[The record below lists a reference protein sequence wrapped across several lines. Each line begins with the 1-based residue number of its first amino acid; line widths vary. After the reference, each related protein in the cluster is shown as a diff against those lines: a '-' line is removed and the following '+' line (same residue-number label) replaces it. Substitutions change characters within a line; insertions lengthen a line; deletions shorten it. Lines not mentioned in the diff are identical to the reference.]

1 MLRRSLAALLAALLV
16 ALSAAAGQA
25 GQFTDSAGRRVVLPD
40 HIARVMPAGPS
51 ADVLIFVLAP
61 EKLVGWSSS
70 RRGAYLPARAARL
83 PVSGQLT
90 GATPTAVA
98 AEIARLHP
106 DLIVDAGTV
115 TSAKAAFADQI
126 QQQTGVP
133 YILVDDSI
141 SRMPAMLRTIGALL
155 GQGERGDG
163 LALYTEHAIR
173 AIRGRLLIE
182 PADKRQR
189 IYYGRRSDGLEAVLP
204 NSPAGEAIDEAGAI
218 NVAAAPGHGEGV
230 TVSRDQIID
239 WNPDIIIAAE
249 RSFYTSLLRDRAWR
263 RLKAVRAKRV
273 YLAPRNPFGWIDQP
287 PGINRLLGLYWL
299 LDVLYPDELAEE
311 LRTTVLD
318 FYDKF
323 YKVKLSAKQLEALV
337 KPAEPHAK
345 PAQSLL
351 GTGQMNL
358 GPQLPGA
365 PGLAPSLPPPGRR
378 GLLNTPPPPTPITP
392 GSPKY

>member
-1 MLRRSLAALLAALLV
+1 MPRRSLAALLAALVV

-40 HIARVMPAGPS
+40 HIARVMPAGPG

-70 RRGAYLPARAARL
+70 RRRAYLPARAGRL
-83 PVSGQLT
+83 PVSRQWT
-90 GATPTAVA
+90 GATLTAAA
-98 AEIARLHP
+98 AEITRLHP
-106 DLIVDAGTV
+106 DLIVDAGPV

-126 QQQTGVP
+126 QRQTGVP

-141 SRMPAMLRTIGALL
+141 SRMPAMLRTIGTLL
-155 GQGERGDG
+155 GRGERGDG
-163 LALYTEHAIR
+163 LAVYAEHAIR

-218 NVAAAPGHGEGV
+218 NVAAAAGRGERV

-249 RSFYTSLLRDRAWR
+249 RSFYTSLLRDPAWR
-263 RLKAVRAKRV
+263 RLKAVRDKRV

-299 LDVLYPDELAEE
+299 LDVIYPDELAEE

-318 FYDKF
+318 FYDRF
-323 YKVKLSAKQLEALV
+323 YRVKLSPAQLEALV
-337 KPAEPHAK
+337 RPAEPHVK
-345 PAQSLL
+345 PAQSLP

-358 GPQLPGA
+358 GPQPPGA
-365 PGLAPSLPPPGRR
+365 PALVPGPPPGRR
-378 GLLNTPPPPTPITP
+378 GLPNTPPPPSPITP

>member
-1 MLRRSLAALLAALLV
+1 MPRRSLAALLAALVV

-40 HIARVMPAGPS
+40 HIARVMPAGPG

-70 RRGAYLPARAARL
+70 RRRAYLPARAGRL
-83 PVSGQLT
+83 PVSRQWT
-90 GATPTAVA
+90 GATLTAAA
-98 AEIARLHP
+98 AEITRLHP
-106 DLIVDAGTV
+106 DLIVDAGPV

-126 QQQTGVP
+126 QRQTGVP

-141 SRMPAMLRTIGALL
+141 SRMPAMLRTIGTLL
-155 GQGERGDG
+155 GRGERGDG
-163 LALYTEHAIR
+163 LAVYAEHAIR

-218 NVAAAPGHGEGV
+218 NVAAAAGRGERV

-249 RSFYTSLLRDRAWR
+249 RSFYTSLLRDPAWR
-263 RLKAVRAKRV
+263 RLKAVRDKRV

-299 LDVLYPDELAEE
+299 LDVIYPDELAEE

-318 FYDKF
+318 FYDRF
-323 YKVKLSAKQLEALV
+323 YRVKLSPARLEALV
-337 KPAEPHAK
+337 RPAEPHVK
-345 PAQSLL
+345 PTQSLL

-358 GPQLPGA
+358 GPQPPGA
-365 PGLAPSLPPPGRR
+365 PALVPGPPPGRR
-378 GLLNTPPPPTPITP
+378 GLPNTPPPPSPITP